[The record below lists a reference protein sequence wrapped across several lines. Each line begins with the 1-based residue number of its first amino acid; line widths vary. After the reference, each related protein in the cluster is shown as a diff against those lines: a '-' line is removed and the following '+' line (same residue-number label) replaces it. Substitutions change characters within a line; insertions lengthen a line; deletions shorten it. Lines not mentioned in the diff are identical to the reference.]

1 MQKNGF
7 DKRMATLKAADSM
20 NGMRTVSFTMRMAPL
35 TEVPRV
41 ICNGGFMACSTVKT
55 VLPLSTRM
63 VIKNGSFVVESTVK
77 VPLLWSMQTV
87 AKNGGLMT
95 CCTGR
100 WPCH

>member
-1 MQKNGF
+1 
-7 DKRMATLKAADSM
+7 
-20 NGMRTVSFTMRMAPL
+20 
-35 TEVPRV
+35 
-41 ICNGGFMACSTVKT
+41 MACSTVKT

-95 CCTGR
+95 CCTGKMA
-100 WPCH
+100 CH

>member
-7 DKRMATLKAADSM
+7 DKK
-20 NGMRTVSFTMRMAPL
+20 NGYFKSGRQYEWYEDGQLHNEDGPL

-77 VPLLWSMQTV
+77 VPCCGVCRRWQRMV
-87 AKNGGLMT
+87 A
-95 CCTGR
+95 
-100 WPCH
+100 